1 MKVLVVYCHPREES
15 FSAALR
21 DAVLAGLAK
30 AGHEAE
36 LLDLYAEGFAP
47 ALSAEERERYHTE
60 GGNLDGIGQHV
71 ARLRAAE
78 ALVLVYPTWWYGMP
92 AMLKGWFD
100 RVWVPGVA
108 FRLGP
113 GAIEPLLTSIRRL
126 AVVTTYGS
134 PRWLLWVI
142 GHPDRKLLGRG
153 LRRLCAK
160 GCTLEW
166 LSQTRMDHVPR
177 SALEAFRA
185 SVEAHFSRWP
195 R

>member
-1 MKVLVVYCHPREES
+1 MRVLVVHCHPRPQS
-15 FSAALR
+15 FAAALR
-21 DAVLAGLAK
+21 EAVLAGLER
-30 AGHEAE
+30 AGHEADVI
-36 LLDLYAEGFAP
+36 DLYAEGFVP

-60 GGNLDGIGQHV
+60 GGNLEGIADHV

-108 FRLGP
+108 FRLGA
-113 GAIEPLLTSIRRL
+113 GAIEPALTNLRRL

-142 GHPDRKLLGRG
+142 GHPDRKLIGRG
-153 LRRLCAK
+153 IRRLCAR
-160 GCTLEW
+160 GCRLDW
-166 LSQTRMDHVPR
+166 LCQTRMDHV
-177 SALEAFRA
+177 SEATLAAFRDRVA
-185 SVEAHFSRWP
+185 AHFARW
-195 R
+195 

>member
-1 MKVLVVYCHPREES
+1 MVYCHPREDS
-15 FSAALR
+15 FCASLR
-21 DAVLAGLAK
+21 DAVVEGLGR
-30 AGHEAE
+30 AGHAAE
-36 LLDLYAEGFAP
+36 VIDLYAERFAP
-47 ALSAEERERYHTE
+47 ALSAEERAAYHTE
-60 GGNLDGIGQHV
+60 GGNLAGIESHV

-113 GAIEPLLTSIRRL
+113 GAIEPLLTNIRRL

-166 LSQTRMDHVPR
+166 LCQTRMDHVPR
-177 SALEAFRA
+177 SALEAFRVRVA
-185 SVEAHFSRWP
+185 AHFSRWP

>member
-1 MKVLVVYCHPREES
+1 MRVLVVHCHPRPDS
-15 FSAALR
+15 FNAALR
-21 DAVLAGLAK
+21 DAVAEGLGR
-30 AGHEAE
+30 AGHAVD
-36 LLDLYAEGFAP
+36 LVDLYAEGFAP
-47 ALSAEERERYHTE
+47 ALSAEERGRYHTE
-60 GGNLDGIGQHV
+60 GENLAGIEQHV
-71 ARLRAAE
+71 ALLRRAE

-113 GAIEPLLTSIRRL
+113 GAIEPLLTNISRL

-153 LRRLCAK
+153 LRRLCAR

-166 LSQTRMDHVPR
+166 LSLTRMDQVPR
-177 SALEAFRA
+177 ATLEAFRA
-185 SVEAHFSRWP
+185 RVLAHFSRW
-195 R
+195 

>member
-1 MKVLVVYCHPREES
+1 MKVLVVHCHPRPQS

-21 DAVLAGLAK
+21 DAVLAGLGK
-30 AGHEAE
+30 AGHEAD
-36 LLDLYAEGFAP
+36 LVDLYAEGFSP
-47 ALSAEERERYHTE
+47 ALTAAERERYHSE
-60 GGNLDGIGQHV
+60 GANLDGIEAHV
-71 ARLRAAE
+71 AKLRAAD

-108 FRLGP
+108 FSLGA
-113 GAIEPLLTSIRRL
+113 GAIEPRLRNIRRL

-153 LRRLCAK
+153 LRRLCAR
-160 GCTLEW
+160 GCTLDW
-166 LSQTRMDHVPR
+166 LSQTRMDQVPPATLAR
-177 SALEAFRA
+177 FRDR
-185 SVEAHFSRWP
+185 VEAHFSGW
-195 R
+195 